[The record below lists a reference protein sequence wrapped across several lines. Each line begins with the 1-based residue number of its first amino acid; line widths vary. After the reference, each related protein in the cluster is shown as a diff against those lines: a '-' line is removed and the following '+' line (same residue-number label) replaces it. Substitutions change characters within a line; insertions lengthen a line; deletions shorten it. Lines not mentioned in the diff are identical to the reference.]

1 MSFHE
6 LTRARP
12 RVSQAATLV
21 SGIYTPTDATKLF
34 SRGYLEFRPRA
45 SSTNDRTVERE
56 FSNASPSRSATAWA
70 PCLLA
75 VVYKAAHID
84 VSDRTRARMSFMM

>member
-12 RVSQAATLV
+12 RVARAATLV
-21 SGIYTPTDATKLF
+21 SGIYTPTDANTLF

-45 SSTNDRTVERE
+45 SSYNDRTFERA
-56 FSNASPSRSATAWA
+56 FSNASLCRSATAWA
-70 PCLLA
+70 SCLLA
-75 VVYKAAHID
+75 TVYKAAHID
-84 VSDRTRARMSFMM
+84 VSDRTRARMNFMM